1 VDTKPRG
8 PQPGQQEKSGQRRSY
23 SKALKRQMVEATLA
37 GGESVSVVARRY
49 DVNANQL
56 FRWRN
61 EYRQGLLADQGEAAC
76 LLPVTVLA
84 TPQRPPTVTATPGV
98 GAASTETGCLEVT
111 FCGGHRLVVTGK
123 VCAQALRVVLEALS
137 R

>member
-1 VDTKPRG
+1 MDTKPSG
-8 PQPGQQEKSGQRRSY
+8 PQPGHHEKGRQRRNY
-23 SKALKRQMVEATLA
+23 SRALKRQMVEATLG

-56 FRWRN
+56 FKWRR
-61 EYRQGLLADQGEAAC
+61 EYRRGLLADQGEEAC

-84 TPQRPPTVTATPGV
+84 TPERAPSVTATRGV
-98 GAASTETGCLEVT
+98 GAASTETGCLEVS
-111 FCGGHRLVVTGK
+111 FSGGHRLVVTGK
-123 VCAQALRVVLEALS
+123 VCGQTLRVVLEALS

>member
-8 PQPGQQEKSGQRRSY
+8 PQLGHQEQSRQRRSY

-56 FRWRN
+56 FKWRR
-61 EYRQGLLADQGEAAC
+61 EYRQGLLADRGEEAC

-84 TPQRPPTVTATPGV
+84 TPQRPPSVSATRRV
-98 GAASTETGCLEVT
+98 GAEPTETGCLEVT
-111 FCGGHRLVVTGK
+111 FSGGHRLVVTGK
-123 VCAQALRVVLEALS
+123 VCGQTLRIVLEALS